1 MQLLLLLQ
9 DAAAGRVVV
18 RKSLCYATRRAR
30 AEQLQQPEQRV
41 RYPSD
46 PRPRSINTRH
56 TLYPAVLYTPC
67 IIEGTST
74 VGHINVVV
82 VYCCCCCRPT
92 VVSSKRKKKTYTTCN
107 RRLGTTVKTTTKCTR
122 RVLFLCSRQEEENL
136 DVMLLRNF
144 NSFLPITW
152 FAAFMIFHVFLF
164 FFNFWIKFIL
174 LTCCVSI
181 RF

>member
-1 MQLLLLLQ
+1 MPTVAVTTCSKQKKGKKRESTMQLLLLLQ

-92 VVSSKRKKKTYTTCN
+92 VVSSKRKKNIHNMQSSFGHDRKNYNEMYTACF
-107 RRLGTTVKTTTKCTR
+107 VFMQSTR
-122 RVLFLCSRQEEENL
+122 GREPRCYV
-136 DVMLLRNF
+136 V
-144 NSFLPITW
+144 T
-152 FAAFMIFHVFLF
+152 
-164 FFNFWIKFIL
+164 
-174 LTCCVSI
+174 
-181 RF
+181 

>member
-1 MQLLLLLQ
+1 MPTVAVTTCSKQKKGKKRESTMQLLLLLQ

-92 VVSSKRKKKTYTTCN
+92 VVSSKRKKKHTQHAIVVWA
-107 RRLGTTVKTTTKCTR
+107 R
-122 RVLFLCSRQEEENL
+122 S
-136 DVMLLRNF
+136 
-144 NSFLPITW
+144 
-152 FAAFMIFHVFLF
+152 
-164 FFNFWIKFIL
+164 
-174 LTCCVSI
+174 
-181 RF
+181 